1 MPTAAYLH
9 SLSHGV
15 KLYCNSTVARDC
27 PLPVEPEHEATR
39 PEHDCGQCVVTGHE
53 LSRQPSK
60 YPYLILI
67 QTIASLP
74 ANEGSPGVMHASP
87 KSGSHFRYLV
97 ECGSCTVLAR
107 IRADLI
113 VYFLLAFL
121 PISSQLGFLDRGG
134 ASGLAVAAVAATAA
148 AAVVAVTMSLTKA
161 QQNAYKK
168 MKEQKNKA
176 PAGQTAEGKAKS
188 KADAEAHVCQVG

>member
-1 MPTAAYLH
+1 MCL
-9 SLSHGV
+9 
-15 KLYCNSTVARDC
+15 
-27 PLPVEPEHEATR
+27 
-39 PEHDCGQCVVTGHE
+39 CVVTGHE
-53 LSRQPSK
+53 LSRQPSI

-74 ANEGSPGVMHASP
+74 ANHGSPGVMHASP
-87 KSGSHFRYLV
+87 KSGSHFRYPVAV
-97 ECGSCTVLAR
+97 ECGSCL
-107 IRADLI
+107 
-113 VYFLLAFL
+113 FGSGQ
-121 PISSQLGFLDRGG
+121 ISSSIFSWHSCQFPRNSAFAIG
-134 ASGLAVAAVAATAA
+134 ASGLAVTAAATAA
-148 AAVVAVTMSLTKA
+148 AIVAVTMSLTKA